1 MNLITNALHALKV
14 KENPAEEE
22 YIYITTSSVADH
34 VIISIKDTGS
44 GMTDEIKQKIF
55 EPFFTTKQV
64 GEGTGLGL
72 SIVFSIIEKHKGHI
86 DVVTK
91 VNLGTEFIITLP
103 LNIQ

>member
-1 MNLITNALHALKV
+1 M
-14 KENPAEEE
+14 KENPLPEE
-22 YIYITTSSVADH
+22 YIYISTSSEGDH
-34 VIISIKDTGS
+34 VKISIKDTGT
-44 GMTDEIKQKIF
+44 GMTEEVKQKKF